1 VVSFAAV
8 HPDVAIAINRVS
20 GVSAVPTMLRVI
32 TEITGLRLS
41 MVAHVTE
48 TTWTCCAVNDQLAF
62 GMEVGGELEVA
73 TTLCSE
79 VRQQRRPV
87 TMSHASVDP
96 VYKDHHTPKMY
107 KFESYIS
114 VPIFLR
120 NGDYFGNLCALDAKP
135 IQIDAKTLSL
145 FQLFTELLSLQLE
158 AESHQQRI
166 TEALLDARATS
177 ELREQ
182 FIAVLGHD
190 LRSPLNSIAMGAEML
205 EDDED
210 LSLPQKKTVGRIR
223 RSADRIRRLVD
234 DVVDFARG
242 RLGGDMQLA
251 MATIPDIAVPFRQV
265 VDELQSAHPGRIISM
280 SVGRTRPVRGDATR
294 LSQVLQ
300 NLLGNAL
307 QHSPPGEAV
316 LVSISHPGDPV
327 DELSFR
333 VANGGPPIAP
343 AVLGRMFEPFQRGGE
358 SRGTPSLGLG
368 LYIASQIMRA
378 HRGTI
383 AVESTAAATTF
394 TCRLPLGLTSL

>member
-1 VVSFAAV
+1 MRD
-8 HPDVAIAINRVS
+8 DVAIAISRVS

-41 MVAHVTE
+41 LIAHVTDS
-48 TTWTCCAVNDQLAF
+48 TWTCCAVNDQMAF
-62 GMEVGGELEVA
+62 GLEVGGELEVA

-79 VRQQRRPV
+79 VRQQLGPIAI
-87 TMSHASVDP
+87 SHASVDP
-96 VYKDHHTPKMY
+96 EFKDHHTPKLY

-158 AESHQQRI
+158 TEAHQQRI

-205 EDDED
+205 EEDEE
-210 LSLPQKKTVGRIR
+210 LSPPQQKTVGRIR
-223 RSADRIRRLVD
+223 RSVDRIRRLVD

-242 RLGGDMQLA
+242 RLGGDMELA
-251 MATIPDIAVPFRQV
+251 MATIPDISLPFRQV
-265 VDELQSAHPGRIISM
+265 VDELQSSHPGRIISM
-280 SVGRTRPVRGDATR
+280 SVERTSPVRGDATR

-307 QHSPPGEAV
+307 QHSPPGEPV
-316 LVSISHPGDPV
+316 FVSISHSGHPGGQG
-327 DELSFR
+327 DELIFR
-333 VANGGPPIAP
+333 VTNGGPPIPP

-378 HRGTI
+378 HRGSI
-383 AVESTAAATTF
+383 AVESTAAATAF